1 MSDFHVKKI
10 ILPSGKAVEIVYFH
24 ADAPAE
30 HGSADTAATPSAP
43 GLERCPSCESD
54 LVYPV
59 DWREADGDRWELELR
74 CPNCEWCDRSVH
86 TQDEVEQFDETLN
99 GGTDA
104 LIESLETLS
113 RENMEADIEAF
124 VRALDADLIEPF
136 DF

>member
-24 ADAPAE
+24 SDAAAE
-30 HGSADTAATPSAP
+30 QVDAATPATPDVP

-59 DWREADGDRWELELR
+59 DWREADDDRWELELR
-74 CPNCEWCDRSVH
+74 CPNCEWFTRSVH
-86 TQDEVEQFDETLN
+86 GQDEVERFDEVLN
-99 GGTDA
+99 GGTDV
-104 LIESLETLS
+104 LIESLETLT

-124 VRALDADLIEPF
+124 VRALEKDLIEPF

>member
-30 HGSADTAATPSAP
+30 QTAADSAAAPDVP
-43 GLERCPSCESD
+43 GLEHCPSCESD

-59 DWREADGDRWELELR
+59 DWREAEDDRWELELR
-74 CPNCEWCDRSVH
+74 CPNCEWFARSVH
-86 TQDEVEQFDETLN
+86 TQDEVERFDEVLN
-99 GGTDA
+99 GGTDV
-104 LIESLETLS
+104 LIESLETLT